1 MSRSSAALNQLE
13 NNGLSFPAK
22 PRYEIP
28 QLPRDITDLHDD
40 DLMDLFVTLTA
51 WSDYL
56 ASQFAVAAIDERE
69 AQRVLD
75 AAEARALI
83 SGWKGSSGDR
93 VAIAKANIAIDPQVT
108 QYREDLD
115 TKHAYRKLVETLTQN
130 VDRDSALVSREL
142 TRRTSDSGFKS
153 RARKYTV

>member
-1 MSRSSAALNQLE
+1 MSRSEDAMTMLE
-13 NNGLSFPAK
+13 KKGLSFSSK
-22 PRYEIP
+22 PKYEIP

-56 ASQFAVAAIDERE
+56 ASQFAMAAIDERE
-69 AQRVLD
+69 AQRFLD
-75 AAEARALI
+75 AAEAQAMLN
-83 SGWKGSSGDR
+83 GWKGGSGDR
-93 VAIAKANIAIDPQVT
+93 VTVAKANIAIDPVVAK
-108 QYREDLD
+108 YREDVD
-115 TKHAYRKLVETLTQN
+115 VKHAYRKLVETLTQN

-142 TRRTSDSGFKS
+142 TRRTSDSGFKA